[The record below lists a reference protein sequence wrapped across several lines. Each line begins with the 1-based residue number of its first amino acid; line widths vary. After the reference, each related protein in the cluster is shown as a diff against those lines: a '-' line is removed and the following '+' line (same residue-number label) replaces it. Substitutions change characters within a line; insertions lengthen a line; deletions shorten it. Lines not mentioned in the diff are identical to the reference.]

1 VRPGAIFAEARRGVA
16 RSRRRSQFALLGIAL
31 GVAAVVVLLS
41 AGSSMRRQ
49 AVEQFEQL
57 GSDLVS
63 LRWASGASARTVG
76 STETTALMRT
86 VPELVAATPVVAL
99 EAELRGGR
107 GARKRVETLRVAPD
121 FADLHRLRLAAGRF
135 LSELDGNGAVAVV
148 GSALGERL
156 AAAEAAGPLIG
167 SRLELG
173 GRAFVVLGVLAPS
186 AATAVLPYSVDDA
199 VLVPFGARVRGE
211 RSTPSVTARAEP
223 GADFARLR
231 DDLESLVAERGGAGL
246 EMVAAGELLARRAQQ
261 LRLYTLLLGFL
272 GCVALIVGGAGILN
286 VMALAVGARKRE
298 IGVRRSLGAR
308 QSDIERQFLL
318 ESVLLAAGGGVLGLL
333 VGVAATWTLA
343 RLAGWSSQV
352 SGTGIVLGLL
362 VSVGL
367 GVASGWLPAR
377 QAARLGPAAA
387 LRG

>member
-1 VRPGAIFAEARRGVA
+1 MRPAAIFSEARRGVA
-16 RSRRRSQFALLGIAL
+16 RSRRRSQLALLGIAL
-31 GVAAVVVLLS
+31 GVATVVVLLS
-41 AGSSMRRQ
+41 AGASMRRQ

-76 STETTALMRT
+76 STETAALMRT

-99 EAELRGGR
+99 EAELRGER
-107 GARKRVETLRVAPD
+107 GARRHVATLRVAPG
-121 FADLHRLRLAAGRF
+121 FAEPHRLRLAAGRF

-148 GSALGERL
+148 GSALAARL
-156 AAAEAAGPLIG
+156 AAVDAAPPVG

-186 AATAVLPYSVDDA
+186 AATAVLPYSIDDA

-211 RSTPSVTARAEP
+211 RSVPSITARVLP
-223 GADFARLR
+223 GADLARLR
-231 DDLESLVAERGGAGL
+231 QDLEALVAERGGAGL

-318 ESVLLAAGGGVLGLL
+318 ESVLLSLGGGVLGLL
-333 VGVAATWTLA
+333 LGVAATWALA
-343 RLAGWSSQV
+343 RLAGWHGEV
-352 SGTGIVLGLL
+352 SGLGIFLGLA